1 MAGVGGDQRRPRR
14 KGVARSAHCGA
25 PRLPFVDGDEA
36 DDVDGDEGHGG
47 EANGVRWPRG
57 RARHGGDRVVEVEER
72 GSGENPE
79 GMGDRGEQGSEWGA
93 GERTKASG
101 SYPLAAMPAR

>member
-36 DDVDGDEGHGG
+36 DDVDGDEEHGG

-79 GMGDRGEQGSEWGA
+79 GSGRQRRA
-93 GERTKASG
+93 GE
-101 SYPLAAMPAR
+101 